1 MQLSQLMN
9 PALSQQ
15 QAIGVFTFHKLKLK
29 NFRPQA
35 IESVTKKRLVYPSY
49 LQISFYAEHLESFV
63 SSFEHSLEHK
73 AGVYYGME
81 WQENE
86 LPQLF
91 TVTNTTELIADKR
104 LILLIWLT
112 NEQSDQEVIG
122 QVNIK
127 MSEAIV
133 PG

>member
-1 MQLSQLMN
+1 M
-9 PALSQQ
+9 
-15 QAIGVFTFHKLKLK
+15 
-29 NFRPQA
+29 
-35 IESVTKKRLVYPSY
+35 
-49 LQISFYAEHLESFV
+49 
-63 SSFEHSLEHK
+63 SSFEHSLDHK
-73 AGVYYGME
+73 AGVYHDME

-86 LPQLF
+86 LPQVF
-91 TVTNTTELIADKR
+91 TVTNSTDLIADKR

-133 PG
+133 SGTFPGQTRLVCRLEHKKITMANSLMGHIDGEFTFEVKDSSQTRRTSQGDPNAMDSI

>member
-1 MQLSQLMN
+1 
-9 PALSQQ
+9 
-15 QAIGVFTFHKLKLK
+15 
-29 NFRPQA
+29 
-35 IESVTKKRLVYPSY
+35 
-49 LQISFYAEHLESFV
+49 
-63 SSFEHSLEHK
+63 
-73 AGVYYGME
+73 ME

-86 LPQLF
+86 LPQVF
-91 TVTNTTELIADKR
+91 TVTNSTDLIVDKR

-133 PG
+133 SGGAFPSQTRLVCRLEHKKITMVNCLMGHIDGEFTFEVKDSSQTRRTSQADPNAIDSI